1 MTINEAYI
9 KFLQKVNKNLNS
21 NNIVADKGRFILLY
35 REAEIKRIVD
45 LTGKKNDERHREI
58 QWALKPN
65 ISLSFNSKIT
75 DRVLYNLPTDYLEL
89 SSAYATASK
98 GSCKDKQIFLREI
111 KDANYNEYLPD
122 NYNQASFEYREAP
135 YMAADKKINIFTN
148 DFEIQEVILTYY
160 RYPRKVDI
168 AGYLNAN
175 GVPSTNINPEGEERF
190 IDKVLSLAAEDFAR
204 NNYDADAV
212 QINKDRIQTNT

>member
-1 MTINEAYI
+1 
-9 KFLQKVNKNLNS
+9 
-21 NNIVADKGRFILLY
+21 
-35 REAEIKRIVD
+35 
-45 LTGKKNDERHREI
+45 
-58 QWALKPN
+58 
-65 ISLSFNSKIT
+65 
-75 DRVLYNLPTDYLEL
+75 
-89 SSAYATASK
+89 
-98 GSCKDKQIFLREI
+98 
-111 KDANYNEYLPD
+111 
-122 NYNQASFEYREAP
+122 
-135 YMAADKKINIFTN
+135 MAADKKINIFTN